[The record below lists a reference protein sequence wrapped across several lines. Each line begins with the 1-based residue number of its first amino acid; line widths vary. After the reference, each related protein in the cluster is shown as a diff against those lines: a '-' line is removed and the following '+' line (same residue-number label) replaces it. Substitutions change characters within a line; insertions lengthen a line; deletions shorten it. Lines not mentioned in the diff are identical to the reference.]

1 MKRLMF
7 AVLFAILL
15 TVPGW
20 ADNADL
26 SPQEAYGRIFSS
38 NAEQV
43 KQYFAPEFLAV
54 VSAEKIVEITKIYV
68 NTLGAYKKAIS
79 VEDRKYR
86 LEFEKGTADST
97 ININADNKIDGL
109 WFGGPEF
116 SDDNLESVKQAFEK
130 LTGKVS
136 VCLLRH
142 DPANKAPEEIL
153 TLNEEAPLGC
163 GSAFKLYLLK
173 ALDESVKQGKRNW
186 TDIVEIRDDWKS
198 FPTGVLQDW
207 PAGSRHTL
215 ETVAGLMISISDN
228 TATDH
233 IYNMLGEK
241 ALREYFPASCSD
253 LFNTGHMLKLKF
265 FFPAKAFE
273 FTKAD
278 ATAKKSI
285 LDEMNA
291 IKPSEIASY
300 SAIYKIENPVLVEEF
315 EWFISTRN
323 LCETIYAL
331 RDNHLLRIN
340 PAHGLVSKKDWH
352 IVGFKGGSE
361 PGVLN
366 YTWVLQK
373 KAEGPFY
380 SLSCTIIDPQ
390 KPVDDD
396 NFNQA
401 VARLLKLIE
410 KL

>member
-1 MKRLMF
+1 MKKLMSM
-7 AVLFAILL
+7 VLFVILL
-15 TVPGW
+15 TMPGW

-54 VSAEKIVEITKIYV
+54 ISAEKIVEIGKVYV
-68 NTLGAYKKAIS
+68 NALGAYKKAKS
-79 VEDRKYR
+79 ADNKKHL
-86 LEFEKGTADST
+86 LEFEKGTAESL
-97 ININADNKIDGL
+97 IIINANNKISTL
-109 WFGGPEF
+109 WFGTPEI
-116 SDDNLESVKQAFEK
+116 SDDSLAAVKQAFEK

-142 DPANKAPEEIL
+142 DPAKNAPEEIL
-153 TLNEEAPLGC
+153 TLNEKTPLGC

-173 ALDESVKQGKRNW
+173 ALDESVKQGKRSW
-186 TDIVEIRDDWKS
+186 TDIVEIRDEWKS
-198 FPTGVLQDW
+198 FPTGILQDW

-233 IYNMLGEK
+233 IYNLLGEK
-241 ALREYFPASCSD
+241 TLREYFPASCVD
-253 LFNTGHMLKLKF
+253 LFNTGHLLKLKF
-265 FFPAKAFE
+265 FFPAKALE
-273 FTKAD
+273 FAKAD
-278 ATAKKSI
+278 AAARKGI
-285 LDEMNA
+285 LNEMNS

-300 SAIYKIENPVLVEEF
+300 SAIYQIENPVLVEEL
-315 EWFISTRN
+315 EWFISTRD
-323 LCETIYAL
+323 LCETIYSL

-340 PAHGLVSKKDWH
+340 PATGLVSKNDWH
-352 IVGFKGGSE
+352 IAGFKGGSE

-373 KAEGPFY
+373 KADAPFY
-380 SLSCTIIDPQ
+380 TLSCTIIDPQ
-390 KPVDDD
+390 KPVDDN
-396 NFNQA
+396 NFNQL
-401 VARLLKLIE
+401 VSRLLKLIE